1 MRPPRSHPPRHPVIL
16 VVEDSPALLEL
27 MQEILEAAEFLV
39 LPAANAT
46 QALELAGCCAS
57 PIHLLIT
64 KLHPGEMSGPDLA
77 GLLRRQCPEMSVLYT
92 SANPLAALE
101 IPDPQEVVSCMLPR
115 PFSKERLLR
124 RVHTLL
130 AAHV

>member
-1 MRPPRSHPPRHPVIL
+1 MRPPRTRAADHPVVL
-16 VVEDSPALLEL
+16 LVEDAPSALGLV
-27 MQEILEAAEFLV
+27 QEILETAGFVV
-39 LPAANAT
+39 LPAANAK
-46 QALELAGCCAS
+46 QALELMACCAS

-64 KLHPGEMSGPDLA
+64 KLHPEGMSGPDLA
-77 GLLRRQCPEMSVLYT
+77 NRLRERCPEMSVLYT
-92 SANPLAALE
+92 SANPLAVLE
-101 IPDPQEVVSCMLPR
+101 IPDPGEVVSCMVPR